1 VGKTELA
8 KALAGALFDS
18 EENMIRIDMSEYQER
33 HTVSRLVG
41 APPGYVGFEE
51 GGQLTEA
58 VRRKHYSVI
67 LLDEIEKAHVD
78 VFNILLQVL
87 DDGRLTDSHGRTVD
101 FRNTVIIMTSNIGS
115 EYLLEGVTPDGEVK
129 SEARAM
135 VMSSLRSHFRPEF
148 LNRIDEIVVFKPLTF
163 TEITRIVDLQLDELR
178 ARLAEQ
184 RITLEAT
191 EQAERFMAEQ
201 GFDPAYGARPL
212 RRFISREVETR
223 VARALLRGDLPED
236 STIVVDVVDGEL
248 AVVPRPPDKQ
258 TKAVA

>member
-1 VGKTELA
+1 
-8 KALAGALFDS
+8 
-18 EENMIRIDMSEYQER
+18 
-33 HTVSRLVG
+33 VG

-129 SEARAM
+129 SEARAL
-135 VMSSLRSHFRPEF
+135 VMGSLRSHFRPEF
-148 LNRIDEIVVFKPLTF
+148 LNRIDEIVLFKPLTF
-163 TEITRIVDLQLDELR
+163 VEIERIVDLQLDELR
-178 ARLAEQ
+178 ERLGEQ
-184 RITLEAT
+184 RIALEAT
-191 EQAERFMAEQ
+191 ERARRFMAEQ

-212 RRFISREVETR
+212 RRYISREVETR
-223 VARALLRGDLPED
+223 VARALLRGDLPEG
-236 STIVVDVVDGEL
+236 STIVVDLVDEEL
-248 AVVPRPPDKQ
+248 TVVPMQPSNER
-258 TKAVA
+258 KAAA

>member
-1 VGKTELA
+1 
-8 KALAGALFDS
+8 
-18 EENMIRIDMSEYQER
+18 M
-33 HTVSRLVG
+33 
-41 APPGYVGFEE
+41 
-51 GGQLTEA
+51 
-58 VRRKHYSVI
+58 
-67 LLDEIEKAHVD
+67 
-78 VFNILLQVL
+78 
-87 DDGRLTDSHGRTVD
+87 
-101 FRNTVIIMTSNIGS
+101 
-115 EYLLEGVTPDGEVK
+115 
-129 SEARAM
+129 
-135 VMSSLRSHFRPEF
+135 RPEF